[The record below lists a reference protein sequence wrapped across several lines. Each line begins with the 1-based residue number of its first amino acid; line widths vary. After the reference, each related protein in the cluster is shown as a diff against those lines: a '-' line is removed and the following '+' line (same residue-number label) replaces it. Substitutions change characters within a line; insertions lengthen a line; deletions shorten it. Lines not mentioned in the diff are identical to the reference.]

1 MKANSR
7 CRETSSTAWLRDSV
21 PRCVSPKVLATVDAL
36 TTAYQNSSGLKP
48 HICITLQVWRPEV
61 QNGSHGAKVKAL
73 AGPVPSGGSE
83 GEPISSR
90 LFQHLEAIHT
100 HWPLAPS
107 SVFPTSRAMSS
118 DVCFCAHIFP
128 GPPASLSSRIRTL
141 VTTSENPRCLP
152 ISRSLIT
159 SAESFCHIHRFW
171 RLGPGN
177 PWGHH
182 PADLTRAPAFQCA
195 QC

>member
-1 MKANSR
+1 MVVRVKANSR

-107 SVFPTSRAMSS
+107 SVPNQQSNVFRYLLLCSHLPWPSRLPLFTYKDPCDYIGKSTMP
-118 DVCFCAHIFP
+118 AHLEILNHICRILLP
-128 GPPASLSSRIRTL
+128 YSQVLEIGTWKPLGPSSR
-141 VTTSENPRCLP
+141 
-152 ISRSLIT
+152 
-159 SAESFCHIHRFW
+159 
-171 RLGPGN
+171 
-177 PWGHH
+177 
-182 PADLTRAPAFQCA
+182 
-195 QC
+195 